1 MAQVIVCS
9 SGQTRY
15 QVKDELAGKRFKC
28 KKCGQVLQAPGVAP
42 VAKAAGPA
50 AAPTQPAA
58 APAQP
63 MAAQKKPAPPQAKP
77 AAPQAKP
84 AAPQAKPTAP
94 AGKPAPVASRAAAV
108 NSLLD
113 EALAATPPA
122 GAVADLVEAVEVAEA
137 PPDAGGT
144 PGSRRAK
151 KKCPHCGA
159 KVDADVVYCT
169 ECGLSVHK
177 KYSGIDHTE
186 DRSDSKS
193 WLYVLAGIGG
203 AMLATPLL
211 FLLVAVM
218 AGGGFALFVCVI
230 EMYLIIAI
238 GSFALACRIFK
249 QEPPEPTDILRIV
262 GWSALPA
269 NMVVSYFGGIGPL
282 SLLAA
287 VGIAIVISSLVCMLH
302 VQMPVFPSIFVSICY
317 NVFAGILTVVGVL
330 VLVVIFAGYLV
341 TTSGTG
347 APREGQETEQMDPF
361 AVPDSPAA
369 PKAPG
374 GPKAPADDDET
385 WLDKPRDV
393 TGPRWM
399 LVREDDRGWTDS
411 LARATSGRRAA

>member
-9 SGQTRY
+9 SCQTRY
-15 QVKDELAGKRFKC
+15 QVKDELAGKKFKC
-28 KKCGQVLQAPGVAP
+28 RKCGQVLQAPGVASA
-42 VAKAAGPA
+42 AKAAGPA
-50 AAPTQPAA
+50 AVSAQPAA
-58 APAQP
+58 ARR
-63 MAAQKKPAPPQAKP
+63 
-77 AAPQAKP
+77 KP

-94 AGKPAPVASRAAAV
+94 AGKPALVPGRAAAV

-113 EALAATPPA
+113 EALAATPPP
-122 GAVADLVEAVEVAEA
+122 GALPELVEAVEVSGA
-137 PPDAGGT
+137 PPGALGMPVST
-144 PGSRRAK
+144 RAK

-177 KYSGIDHTE
+177 KYSGVDRHE

-218 AGGGFALFVCVI
+218 VGGPIAMFVCVI

-269 NMVVSYFGGIGPL
+269 NMVVGYLGGVGPL

-317 NVFAGILTVVGVL
+317 NIFAGILTVVGVL

-347 APREGQETEQMDPF
+347 APQEGQEVEQMDPF
-361 AVPDSPAA
+361 AAPNSPTA
-369 PKAPG
+369 PNAPG
-374 GPKAPADDDET
+374 GQKEPRDDDET
-385 WLDKPRDV
+385 SLGTPREV
-393 TGPRWM
+393 TGLRWM
-399 LVREDDRGWTDS
+399 LVREDNRGWTDP
-411 LARATSGRRAA
+411 LVRTASGRRAA